1 MELKATDTSVHESD
15 AEDMLELEA
24 PRTVPEV
31 KSRVCLMCGVTFES
45 EGAHNRICPKCKSSQ
60 AWRSG

>member
-1 MELKATDTSVHESD
+1 MELKATDQRSD
-15 AEDMLELEA
+15 EAEGEDALELEA
-24 PRTVPEV
+24 PRPVPEV
-31 KSRVCLMCGVTFES
+31 KARVCLMCGVTFHS